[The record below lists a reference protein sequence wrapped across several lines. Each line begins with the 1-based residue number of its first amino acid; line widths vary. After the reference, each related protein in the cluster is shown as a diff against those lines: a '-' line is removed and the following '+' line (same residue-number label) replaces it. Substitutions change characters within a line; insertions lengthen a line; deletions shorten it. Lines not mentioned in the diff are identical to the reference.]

1 MKNSRINPT
10 RIILYSIA
18 VALYTIACNSN
29 KEIKE
34 PEFFM
39 IERIASENGFVET
52 FVVANP
58 PKDTNK
64 LKSLVEHFNL
74 ITIPIDTIIKYK
86 EINRRFYK
94 ETELLTRDY
103 KRFEPYPNEN
113 KLGWYEK
120 IYYKN
125 QDLVRHHDDL
135 IMITLFSRRWDDS
148 LVYEYCYQ
156 YSDYAFGMR
165 EEVIDLDSLYQEGAG
180 S

>member
-1 MKNSRINPT
+1 MKIFYINPI

-29 KEIKE
+29 MEIKE

-58 PKDTNK
+58 PKDTNR

-94 ETELLTRDY
+94 ETELLTREY
-103 KRFEPYPNEN
+103 KRFEPYTNEDE
-113 KLGWYEK
+113 LGWYEK

-125 QDLVRHHDDL
+125 QDLVRHHEDL
-135 IMITLFSRRWDDS
+135 IMVTMFSRQKGNTIFYR
-148 LVYEYCYQ
+148 YCYN
-156 YSDYAFGMR
+156 YEDYISNMHER
-165 EEVIDLDSLYQEGAG
+165 IIDIDSLYQVGAG
-180 S
+180 F

>member
-1 MKNSRINPT
+1 M
-10 RIILYSIA
+10 
-18 VALYTIACNSN
+18 
-29 KEIKE
+29 EIKE

-58 PKDTNK
+58 PKDTNR

-94 ETELLTRDY
+94 ETELLTREY
-103 KRFEPYPNEN
+103 KRFEPYTNEDE
-113 KLGWYEK
+113 LGWYEK

-125 QDLVRHHDDL
+125 QDLVRHHEDL
-135 IMITLFSRRWDDS
+135 IMVTMLYRQKGNTIFYR
-148 LVYEYCYQ
+148 YCYS
-156 YSDYAFGMR
+156 YEDYISNMHER
-165 EEVIDLDSLYQEGAG
+165 IIDID
-180 S
+180 